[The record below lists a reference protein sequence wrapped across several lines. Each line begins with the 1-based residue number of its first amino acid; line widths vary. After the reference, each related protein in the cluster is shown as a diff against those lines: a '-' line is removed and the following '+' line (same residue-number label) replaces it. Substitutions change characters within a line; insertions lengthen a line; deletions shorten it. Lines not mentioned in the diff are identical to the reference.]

1 MGTLPMTSSV
11 LSLVLLSMPLQ
22 LFPWLL
28 DTQPKRPSHTALPTP
43 SRPSLLSL
51 LAATNT
57 PSTRLKPTRNTLL
70 IQANSLLLEAEAAE
84 ELKLRQKKLSKKLS
98 KKKRHHLPWT
108 CSEEMMAET
117 IRLLSRL

>member
-28 DTQPKRPSHTALPTP
+28 DTQPKRPSHAALPTP

-84 ELKLRQKKLSKKLS
+84 ELKLRQKKL
-98 KKKRHHLPWT
+98 HLPWT

-117 IRLLSRL
+117 IRLLSRPFNKLTLMLL

>member
-70 IQANSLLLEAEAAE
+70 IQANSLLLEAEE
-84 ELKLRQKKLSKKLS
+84 PKLRQKKLSKKLS

-108 CSEEMMAET
+108 CSEEMMA
-117 IRLLSRL
+117 